1 MIDPNERLRRT
12 ASIVL
17 IAPIRFYR
25 YFVSPMLPPSCRFTP
40 TCSQYAI
47 EAIEKHGALK
57 GLVLAVRRLARC
69 HPITWLGG
77 SHGYDPVPPR

>member
-25 YFVSPMLPPSCRFTP
+25 FFVSPMLPPSCRFTP

-57 GLVLAVRRLARC
+57 GLGLAVRRLARC

-77 SHGYDPVPPR
+77 SHGYDPVPPQ